1 MCLPGVD
8 STAGLFEVGLINP
21 TSTNCENVLLLDM
34 RLSNIAYLLEVEW
47 KGRDF
52 GANLSHE

>member
-21 TSTNCENVLLLDM
+21 TFTNRESVLLLDM
-34 RLSNIAYLLEVEW
+34 RLSNTAYLLEFE
-47 KGRDF
+47 
-52 GANLSHE
+52 